1 MIKLSIERARR
12 LAVASQGIYSLSKT
26 TSRQSR
32 VQRVVK
38 VLERLSYVQIDTIC
52 VVQRAH
58 HHVFWSRL
66 PDYQTQDL
74 SDAVAQKKVFE
85 YWSHAA
91 AYLPIRDYRFSLQRK
106 REVAAS
112 DRYWLK
118 KDPKQTAY
126 VRDVIRERGPMM
138 ARDFKQ
144 VRSIKNPG
152 WGDSK
157 PAKQALERL
166 FMEGELMICGRQNFQ
181 KVFDLSERVLPSDID
196 TTEPNDIEFL
206 DYLIFRF
213 LEAHGFGN
221 AHQIA
226 YLRKGMVKPIDSRCK
241 SLLVEGRLVEILVGG
256 SAYYALLNYQDLI
269 EQVMPR
275 SSVKILSPFDNLLIQ
290 RKRVAEL
297 FSFDYQ
303 IECYVPADKRKYG
316 YFVLPILKGNTL
328 FARMDARVN
337 RKTARFEVLN
347 LWFEAK
353 PKLIDRQRLVKAIR
367 EFAKFNESKLD
378 EISLDKIKF
387 HLVG

>member
-66 PDYQTQDL
+66 PDYQAQDL

-91 AYLPIRDYRFSLQRK
+91 AYLPIRDYRYSLKRK

-118 KDPKQTAY
+118 KDLQQTAY

-196 TTEPNDIEFL
+196 TTEPSDIEFL

-241 SLLVEGRLVEILVGG
+241 SLLLEGRLVEILIGG

-269 EQVMPR
+269 EQEMPR